1 MGKENKSKN
10 AIQNGNTVEPDNTIN
25 MKNVKLA
32 KNINAEDKNIT

>member
-10 AIQNGNTVEPDNTIN
+10 AIQNGNIDEPDNTIN

-32 KNINAEDKNIT
+32 KNIKDED